1 MSTAA
6 ARKQADAA
14 AGPLAFAT
22 MPHGTP
28 PVLITV
34 IEDAARSAFDRHGL
48 KAFVSSREA
57 TIAHETGHAIVATH
71 EGLAVRSVSVFSRS
85 VPPFGTVWGGWCT
98 DAGGIWTSGPDS
110 SAADDLRRARIII
123 AGLAGEAATHTD
135 LPGSS
140 IDELGLS
147 QLIGLNAAAKLDDDP
162 GRSDQDYDAYAQR
175 LWHEQVWD
183 VTFRILLANWEPF
196 NCLAQCLQKKEKV
209 KGPRLRQILGQIRR
223 IES

>member
-1 MSTAA
+1 MTAA
-6 ARKQADAA
+6 ARKPADAGA
-14 AGPLAFAT
+14 RPSAFAT

-48 KAFVSSREA
+48 KAFVSSRDA
-57 TIAHETGHAIVATH
+57 AAAHETGHAIVAAH
-71 EGLAVRSVSVFSRS
+71 EGLAVRSVTIFSRS
-85 VPPFGTVWGGWCT
+85 VPPFGTVWGGWCM

-123 AGLAGEAATHTD
+123 AGLAGEAATGRD
-135 LPGSS
+135 LPASS
-140 IDELGLS
+140 LDELALS

-162 GRSDQDYDAYAQR
+162 GRSDEDYDAYAER
-175 LWHEQVWD
+175 LWHERVWK
-183 VTFRILLANWEPF
+183 TAAAILFANQEPF
-196 NCLAQCLQKKEKV
+196 NRLAQYLSEKEKV
-209 KGPRLRQILGQIRR
+209 KGPRLRQILEQIRR